1 MRQGA
6 VYDLLNQSGESTNLV
21 LKVIHFKLVAACLG
35 AGESLEREYVIGRSI
50 TDAMQA
56 GIANGFMLVQAAVVF
71 QHNSVL
77 KGAPCWHHIMPIY
90 HMQSRN
96 VHLTALKAA
105 CAMHL
110 ACAISVRLTAVAR
123 NTM

>member
-35 AGESLEREYVIGRSI
+35 AGESLEREYVIGKSI
-50 TDAMQA
+50 TDALHA

-71 QHNSVL
+71 QHNAAL
-77 KGAPCWHHIMPIY
+77 KGAPGWHHIKGTPTP
-90 HMQSRN
+90 HAA
-96 VHLTALKAA
+96 HGLTPQP
-105 CAMHL
+105 
-110 ACAISVRLTAVAR
+110 
-123 NTM
+123 

>member
-1 MRQGA
+1 MGLQQQEALDSTDCMRQGA

-56 GIANGFMLVQAAVVF
+56 GIANGFMLVQAAVIF

-77 KGAPCWHHIMPIY
+77 KGVPCWHCIIGTYSTCSPR
-90 HMQSRN
+90 S
-96 VHLTALKAA
+96 LT
-105 CAMHL
+105 
-110 ACAISVRLTAVAR
+110 SQV
-123 NTM
+123 